1 MTNSE
6 SLLVRRILK
15 ALNDHPRIKAIKI
28 HGSVYMEIGTPDIVG
43 CFNSQTF
50 LFEVKTDD
58 GKISNIQLKRLGEWS
73 ATGAI
78 AYVIRSV
85 DEAFDKLGIE
95 VNDE

>member
-6 SLLVRRILK
+6 SLLVRRIK
-15 ALNDHPRIKAIKI
+15 DALNDYPGIKAIKI
-28 HGSVYMEIGTPDIVG
+28 HGNAMMEIGTPDIMG

-50 LFEVKTDD
+50 VFEVKTKS
-58 GKISNIQLKRLGEWS
+58 GKVSNIQLKRLGEWS

-85 DEAFDKLGIE
+85 DEAFEKLGIE
-95 VNDE
+95 NDND